1 MQLKQ
6 AKILETQKL
15 AIFWLGDDCM
25 QEVHNEQV
33 YLWSHGILAAI
44 LCCCLQWYLDPYL
57 Y

>member
-44 LCCCLQWYLDPYL
+44 LCCCLQWYLDP
-57 Y
+57 